1 MKSEI
6 GGNYERL
13 VLGLMMKP
21 VDFDC
26 YCLYKAMA
34 GAGTDEAVSKLYL
47 SLIQWIFCNRHS
59 LFWKKNCN

>member
-21 VDFDC
+21 ADFDC
-26 YCLYKAMA
+26 YCLYKAMS
-34 GAGTDEAVSKLYL
+34 GAGTDEAVSGLN
-47 SLIQWIFCNRHS
+47 F
-59 LFWKKNCN
+59 